1 MSMATRSLHVA
12 LLAVFAGGSAACGL
26 LDSSATGD
34 VRVTMQQSDAALSP
48 AMSGWF
54 ASVAGVDGAAAAISK
69 DAVQSLTITVN
80 EIQFLPK
87 AAEAQAA
94 DEGVWISLVVD
105 ATFDLMALP
114 TTDGSPLVIATG
126 SLDVGNYGD
135 VRLFVASAQIVFKQ
149 DVSLGVSLNTF
160 TAGEPGYPVDLPSGP
175 ETGIK
180 TDAEF
185 TVEADTDVSLL
196 FSPSAT
202 FLNVTGT
209 GDGHVILAPVIRSKP
224 DGA

>member
-26 LDSSATGD
+26 LDSSATED

>member
-1 MSMATRSLHVA
+1 MATRSLHVA

-160 TAGEPGYPVDLPSGP
+160 TAGEPGYPVDIPSGP

-202 FLNVTGT
+202 FLTVTGT
-209 GDGHVILAPVIRSKP
+209 GDGHVILEPVIRSKP

>member
-149 DVSLGVSLNTF
+149 DVSLGVSFTF
-160 TAGEPGYPVDLPSGP
+160 TAGEPGYPVDIPSGP

>member
-160 TAGEPGYPVDLPSGP
+160 TAGEPGYPVDIPSGP